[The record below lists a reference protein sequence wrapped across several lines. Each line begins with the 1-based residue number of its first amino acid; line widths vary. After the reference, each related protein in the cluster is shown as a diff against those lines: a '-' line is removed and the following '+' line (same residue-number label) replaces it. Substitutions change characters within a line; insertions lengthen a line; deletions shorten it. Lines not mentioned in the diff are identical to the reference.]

1 MQPLFSLT
9 VGRLLKCGG
18 LAGVFLGASLGIL
31 GCDTV
36 PTPERSLQ
44 PPTVANLHVV
54 PDSVVPTALPPE
66 QVGDSTVQVPLQL
79 EAQATDPDGTVARV
93 VFLIEPASAPQAT
106 LSGTLPALPDR
117 PQHWY
122 GGGFALSLPLADE
135 IYTVR
140 VFAIDADSLA
150 SNQVT
155 GQVRV
160 VAPDSSSP
168 AASSQLP

>member
-44 PPTVANLHVV
+44 PPSVAALRVA
-54 PDSVVPTALPPE
+54 PDSVVPAALPPE
-66 QVGDSTVQVPLQL
+66 QVRDSTVQVALQL
-79 EAQATDPDGTVARV
+79 EAQATDPDGAVARV

-106 LSGTLPALPDR
+106 LSGILPALPER
-117 PQHWY
+117 SQHWY
-122 GGGFALSLPLADE
+122 GGKFALSLPVDDE
-135 IYTVR
+135 VYTVR

-155 GQVRV
+155 GQLRV
-160 VAPDSSSP
+160 VASDSSSP
-168 AASSQLP
+168 AASSQSP